1 MGPPWNST
9 RLYAC
14 AAWRCATDRYRRIN
28 GKIPGTGTYH
38 LARSSRG
45 ADRTNRSV
53 PVRSAPASATAEET
67 MDTKL
72 MTETARAMVAPGK
85 GLLAA
90 DESAGTCKKRFD
102 SVKVECTEE
111 NRRAY
116 RELLFTTPKIGS
128 FVSGV
133 ILFDETLRQ
142 STKDGTNFGAY
153 LQRNGIIPGIKVD
166 AGAHDMPLHPGEK
179 VTEGLDKLPGRMK
192 EYFGLGARFAK
203 WRAVITIGPG
213 IPSTACLEAN
223 SHALTRYSA
232 LCQEASIVPIVEPE
246 VLLDGDHSVERCE
259 EVSEATLAILFNEL
273 TRHGVS
279 LEHVVLKAS
288 MVVSGKEN
296 ARQAGVQEVAE
307 RTLKVLKRTVP
318 AALPGVVFLSGGQS
332 DEAATAHLD
341 AMNRIGG
348 APWPLTFSYSRAL
361 QAAALKT
368 WRGAAAN
375 VGSAQSAFHH
385 RARMNSLAARGQ
397 WKKELEKKAA

>member
-1 MGPPWNST
+1 
-9 RLYAC
+9 
-14 AAWRCATDRYRRIN
+14 
-28 GKIPGTGTYH
+28 
-38 LARSSRG
+38 
-45 ADRTNRSV
+45 
-53 PVRSAPASATAEET
+53 

-90 DESAGTCKKRFD
+90 DESSGTCKKRFD

-116 RELLFTTPKIGS
+116 RELLFTTPGLS
-128 FVSGV
+128 DFVSGV

-142 STKDGTNFGAY
+142 KTKDGVGFAEY
-153 LQRNGIIPGIKVD
+153 LLKNGVIPGIKVD
-166 AGAHDMPLHPGEK
+166 GGAHDMALHPGEK
-179 VTEGLDKLPGRMK
+179 VSEGLDGLRKRLD
-192 EYFGLGARFAK
+192 EYFKMGARFAK
-203 WRAVITIGPG
+203 WRAVITIGEDAQG
-213 IPSTACLEAN
+213 NDLPSWACVEAN
-223 SHALTRYSA
+223 AHALARYAA

-246 VLLDGDHSVERCE
+246 VLLDGNHSIERCE
-259 EVSEATLAILFNEL
+259 EESEKTLATLFNEL
-273 TRHGVS
+273 TWHDVS
-279 LEHVVLKAS
+279 LEHVILKAS

-318 AALPGVVFLSGGQS
+318 AALPGVVFLSGGQT
-332 DEAATAHLD
+332 DENATAHLD

-361 QAAALKT
+361 QAVALNT
-368 WRGAAAN
+368 WRGSGAN

-385 RARMNSLAARGQ
+385 RAHMNSLAAKGQ